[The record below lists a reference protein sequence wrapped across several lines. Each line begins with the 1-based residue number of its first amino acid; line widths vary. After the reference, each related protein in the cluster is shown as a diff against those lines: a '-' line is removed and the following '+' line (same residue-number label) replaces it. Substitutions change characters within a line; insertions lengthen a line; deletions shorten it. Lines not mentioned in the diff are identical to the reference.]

1 MHDSDKFVIKV
12 IHCMHDPDH
21 GYIGRINRFKNLP
34 DSPLQNPFPLNDESE
49 RDQVVEAFEQ
59 YFYEKLRQNDKVIV
73 DELHRICEIVYEQGY
88 VNLGCWCKL
97 KPPKPDRACHGDVI
111 KQFLDTQLN

>member
-1 MHDSDKFVIKV
+1 MTDTDKFPITV

-21 GYIGRINRFKNLP
+21 VYIGRVNKFKNLP
-34 DSPLQNPFPLNDESE
+34 DSPLQNPYPLNDERF
-49 RDQVVEAFEQ
+49 RDDVVHKFEV
-59 YFYEKLRQNDKVIV
+59 YFEEHLFNGTPEIM
-73 DELHRICEIVYEQGY
+73 DELYRICEIIYEQGY

-111 KQFLDTQLN
+111 KKFLDTQLN